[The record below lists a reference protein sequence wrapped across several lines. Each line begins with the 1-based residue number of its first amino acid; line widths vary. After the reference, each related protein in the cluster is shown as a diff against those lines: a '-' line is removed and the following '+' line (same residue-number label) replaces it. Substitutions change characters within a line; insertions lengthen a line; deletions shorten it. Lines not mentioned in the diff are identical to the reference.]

1 MNYNYFGNSNNS
13 IYTIINLL
21 ITRSCEALFIV
32 DIIDRF
38 NELKTAF
45 FSPPYAYTMKR
56 NVIRAVG

>member
-1 MNYNYFGNSNNS
+1 MNSNNS

-21 ITRSCEALFIV
+21 VTRSCEALFIV